1 MTISIITPTY
11 NRRYILH
18 KCYESLLAQTCQDFE
33 WIVVDDGSTDDT
45 ETLVNEF
52 ISHHRINIKYIRQAN
67 GGKHR
72 AHNTAVANAI
82 GELTVCLD
90 SDDRLAPNAVET
102 AISLWQQHKHDTD
115 IIGILALRGD
125 INTHQPICTRIPQ
138 GLERATM
145 SQLRDKY
152 GFEGD
157 TALFFRTDVLKA
169 HKFREF
175 EGEKF
180 LTELNLYCELDT
192 LGNMLLVDQ
201 PLYYC
206 KYLPDGLTAKYHKL
220 LYDNPKGTTD
230 TYYRMAK
237 LADNKRIALRYAIIS
252 NAYNNLMPRS
262 KRLTYPR
269 HRGLMWLANLFAP
282 LFHHKY
288 LKKHQR

>member
-33 WIVVDDGSTDDT
+33 WIVVDDGSIDDT
-45 ETLVNEF
+45 EALVNEF
-52 ISHHRINIKYIRQAN
+52 ISQHRINIKYIRQAN

-72 AHNTAVANAI
+72 AHNTAVAIAI
-82 GELTVCLD
+82 GDLTVCLD

-102 AISLWQQHKHDTD
+102 AISLWQQHKHDTGL
-115 IIGILALRGD
+115 IGILALRGD
-125 INTHQPICTRIPQ
+125 LNSHQPICSRIPQ

-157 TALFFRTDVLKA
+157 TVLFFRTDALKA

-192 LGNMLLVDQ
+192 LGKMLLVDQ

-206 KYLPDGLTAKYHKL
+206 KYLSDGLTAKYHKL
-220 LYDNPKGTTD
+220 LYDNPKGTAD
-230 TYYRMAK
+230 TYYRMAENATTFKNK
-237 LADNKRIALRYAIIS
+237 LKYAVISQIYFSITEESHRDTVHPKSAIMKISKLLVPIFRWKISKNK
-252 NAYNNLMPRS
+252 
-262 KRLTYPR
+262 
-269 HRGLMWLANLFAP
+269 
-282 LFHHKY
+282 
-288 LKKHQR
+288 